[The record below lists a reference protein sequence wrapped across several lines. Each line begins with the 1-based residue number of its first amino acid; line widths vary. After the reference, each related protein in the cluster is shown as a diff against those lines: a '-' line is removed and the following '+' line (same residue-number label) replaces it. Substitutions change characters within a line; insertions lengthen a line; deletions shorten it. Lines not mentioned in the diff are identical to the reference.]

1 MQITPDNATAYAL
14 ARGLVGATEKPRIE
28 PLSGGVACSVV
39 RLRTKRGPIV
49 IKQAQERF
57 RVKETWLVDP
67 RRNLLE
73 ARFQEIARET
83 LGEEHVPDVLD
94 IDADN
99 HAFTMASAPLWAKN
113 WKTMMLAGD
122 VRPPLGKQCAQ
133 LLAKLQ
139 SISPSDPRL
148 PAEIHDTKFFYQQRI
163 EPYFE
168 FTARQ
173 HPDVAPALTALGKV
187 LVTKRSLVHG
197 DYTPKNFLV
206 NDDNLILLDFE
217 VVHIG
222 MREFDIASI
231 VNHLT
236 LKMFHMPAHRQEL
249 QLTVEQFLNE
259 LIFSVSPPPG
269 GWWLNCLGA
278 LMLARVDGKSPVD
291 YLTEDEKDRVR
302 TAARQLL
309 CNEYGSLDEFYAKAF
324 ST

>member
-1 MQITPDNATAYAL
+1 
-14 ARGLVGATEKPRIE
+14 
-28 PLSGGVACSVV
+28 
-39 RLRTKRGPIV
+39 
-49 IKQAQERF
+49 
-57 RVKETWLVDP
+57 
-67 RRNLLE
+67 
-73 ARFQEIARET
+73 
-83 LGEEHVPDVLD
+83 
-94 IDADN
+94 
-99 HAFTMASAPLWAKN
+99 MASAPLSAKN
-113 WKTMMLAGD
+113 WKTMMLGGD
-122 VRPPLGKQCAQ
+122 VCPPLGKQCAQ
-133 LLAKLQ
+133 LLAKLH

-148 PAEIHDTKFFYQQRI
+148 PPETHDPKYFYQQRI

-173 HPDVAPALTALGKV
+173 HPDVAPALTALAKV

-206 NDDNLILLDFE
+206 NEDNLILLDFE

-236 LKMFHMPAHRQEL
+236 LKMFHLPAHRREL
-249 QLTVEQFLNE
+249 RQTVEQFLSE
-259 LIFSVSPPPG
+259 LILTVSPPPG

-302 TAARQLL
+302 GAAKELL
-309 CNEYGSLDEFYAKAF
+309 CNEYASLDEFYARTF